1 MQVRNKKLADLYNF
15 HKIALMFIAFIYFID
30 NPGLLFINLPFLVPA
45 KADDRLV
52 GNSGAMLKFKAL
64 SSVTIEDV
72 ELGVGDTD
80 QSTAPKVEFTNYTN
94 LLSGFI
100 W

>member
-1 MQVRNKKLADLYNF
+1 
-15 HKIALMFIAFIYFID
+15 MFITFICFLEHT
-30 NPGLLFINLPFLVPA
+30 GLLYIVLPFLVPA

-80 QSTAPKVEFTNYTN
+80 QSTAPKVEFTN
-94 LLSGFI
+94 
-100 W
+100 

>member
-1 MQVRNKKLADLYNF
+1 MQVRNKNLANLYKYQ
-15 HKIALMFIAFIYFID
+15 KIAVIFIALIYFPEH
-30 NPGLLFINLPFLVPA
+30 PGLIKHYFDFIVPA

-80 QSTAPKVEFTNYTN
+80 QSTAPKVEFTN
-94 LLSGFI
+94 
-100 W
+100 